1 MAQSLVG
8 LFGFAVLGLAT
19 AMPIMAD
26 TRASVDG
33 RVLSGVTK
41 APLAATLTVADHSGY
56 TVHTRTDRNGR
67 FSAIGLEPGSV
78 TVSFDV
84 AGYESQ
90 VVSCTVPAGETG
102 RFELRA
108 FRRRTNVSDTSYRCA
123 LEPSLGTRYIIQ

>member
-1 MAQSLVG
+1 LIG
-8 LFGFAVLGLAT
+8 LFGLAAFGVAT
-19 AMPIMAD
+19 AMPVMAD
-26 TRASVDG
+26 TRASVHG

-56 TVHTRTDRNGR
+56 TVHTRTDRKGR

-78 TVSFDV
+78 TVSFEV

-108 FRRRTNVSDTSYRCA
+108 FRHRTNVGDTSYRCA
-123 LEPSLGTRYIIQ
+123 LEPSLGTGTIIQ